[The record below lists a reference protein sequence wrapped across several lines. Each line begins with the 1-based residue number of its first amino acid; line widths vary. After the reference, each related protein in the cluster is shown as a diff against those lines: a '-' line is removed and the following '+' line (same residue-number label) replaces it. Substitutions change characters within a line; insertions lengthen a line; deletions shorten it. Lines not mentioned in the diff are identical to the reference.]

1 MVTGNR
7 AAWGRPGRPQ
17 ATNPGPVVGPNH
29 VAHPLRAY
37 CGRGS
42 QAREVESA
50 VAKNTGQG
58 HRVGAVKGRS
68 EFKVGKTW
76 FKRDTATGRI
86 LGGSS
91 KEHKGV
97 RNEK

>member
-1 MVTGNR
+1 V
-7 AAWGRPGRPQ
+7 AALGI
-17 ATNPGPVVGPNH
+17 
-29 VAHPLRAY
+29 
-37 CGRGS
+37 
-42 QAREVESA
+42 EVKSM
-50 VAKNTGQG
+50 AKNTGRG

-86 LGGSS
+86 TNGSPQQ
-91 KEHKGV
+91 HKGV